1 MQQRLFKTAVTFGM
15 GLIAG
20 LVATDIAAARG
31 GGGGNVMN
39 SPGYQRRLQESRGF
53 VTSYSNGYAQRGPL
67 YDYRHPQAQRRYLR
81 PR

>member
-1 MQQRLFKTAVTFGM
+1 MKCTIKAAATTAFG
-15 GLIAG
+15 LAA
-20 LVATDIAAARG
+20 LVAVPNMAAARG

-67 YDYRHPQAQRRYLR
+67 YYYRHPELR
-81 PR
+81 TAKPRAR

>member
-1 MQQRLFKTAVTFGM
+1 MKCTIKAAVTTTL
-15 GLIAG
+15 GLAA
-20 LVATDIAAARG
+20 LLATPNMAAARG

-67 YDYRHPQAQRRYLR
+67 YRYRHPELR
-81 PR
+81 APRTRAR

>member
-1 MQQRLFKTAVTFGM
+1 MCRPFKAASAALGF
-15 GLIAG
+15 LA
-20 LVATDIAAARG
+20 LVVMPDVASARG

-67 YDYRHPQAQRRYLR
+67 YYYRHPELR
-81 PR
+81 PPRIRAR

>member
-1 MQQRLFKTAVTFGM
+1 MQRAIEVALTTAL
-15 GLIAG
+15 GLAA
-20 LVATDIAAARG
+20 LVVFSDMAAARG

-67 YDYRHPQAQRRYLR
+67 YYYRHPELR
-81 PR
+81 VPRTHAR